1 MGPDGLVLST
11 RPGIGACLRK
21 DEGSALARRSNGG
34 FAFYVA
40 GLYRTTPPHGT
51 EPKID
56 LAFGG
61 GPSMHRPTSPVASNP
76 ERSHPLNVAG
86 FSPPI
91 PDTAPA
97 IVFHCT

>member
-1 MGPDGLVLST
+1 MAQMDWYYQPVPGLEPAYT
-11 RPGIGACLRK
+11 K
-21 DEGSALARRSNGG
+21 TN
-34 FAFYVA
+34 YVA
-40 GLYRTTPPHGT
+40 GLYRTTPPNGT

-76 ERSHPLNVAG
+76 GRSHPLNVAG